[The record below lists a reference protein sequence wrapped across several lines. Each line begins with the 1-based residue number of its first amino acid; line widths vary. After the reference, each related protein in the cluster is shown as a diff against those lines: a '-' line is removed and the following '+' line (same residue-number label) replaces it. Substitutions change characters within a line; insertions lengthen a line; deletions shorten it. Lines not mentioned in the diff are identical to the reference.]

1 MHRFQELKVW
11 QKAMELTVTIYKCAE
26 TLPHT
31 EKFGLVSQIQRCAV
45 SICSNIAEGA
55 GRNTSGEF
63 RQFLGIANGSAFELH
78 TQLELLNRLNYLDNT
93 IKNKLIQDLEE
104 IQKMLFN
111 LMKSLK

>member
-1 MHRFQELKVW
+1 MHRFQELKIW
-11 QKAMELTVTIYKCAE
+11 QKAMELTVNIYKCAE
-26 TLPHT
+26 DLPQT
-31 EKFGLVSQIQRCAV
+31 EKFGLVSQIKRCAV

-63 RQFLGIANGSAFELH
+63 KQFLGIASGSAFELH
-78 TQLELLNRLNYLDNT
+78 TQLELLDRLNYLDNA
-93 IKNKLIQDLEE
+93 IKNELIQNLEE